1 MRAEE
6 GDVTQENRVRLYHS
20 PNSRS
25 IGTFLLLEE
34 LGAGYELR
42 IIDIRAG
49 DQFRPDYLAV
59 NPMGKVPAI
68 VHDGVVVTEQPAI
81 FLYLADLFPQ
91 AGLAP
96 AIGDALRGPYLRWMV
111 FYGSCFEPA
120 IVDRAQQ
127 RDPGQRATSPYG
139 DFDAVLGALTDQLS
153 RGPHLLGERF
163 TAADILWGPAL
174 TWVTGFGL
182 MPEVPAITDY
192 VARFNARPGIAR
204 AREKEAEAVRAHLGR
219 IQP

>member
-1 MRAEE
+1 MQTEE
-6 GDVTQENRVRLYHS
+6 SAVTQESRVTLYHS

-25 IGTFLLLEE
+25 IGTFFLLEE
-34 LGAGYELR
+34 LGADYDLR

-49 DQFRPDYLAV
+49 DQFKPDFQAV

-68 VHDGVVVTEQPAI
+68 VHDGAVVTEQPAI

-139 DFDAVLGALTDQLS
+139 DFDAVLEVLTDRLS

-163 TAADILWGPAL
+163 TAADILWGTAL

-182 MPEVPAITDY
+182 VPEVPAIRDY
-192 VARFNARPGIAR
+192 VARFNVRPGIVR
-204 AREKEAEAVRAHLGR
+204 AREKEAEAVRARPERAGG
-219 IQP
+219 